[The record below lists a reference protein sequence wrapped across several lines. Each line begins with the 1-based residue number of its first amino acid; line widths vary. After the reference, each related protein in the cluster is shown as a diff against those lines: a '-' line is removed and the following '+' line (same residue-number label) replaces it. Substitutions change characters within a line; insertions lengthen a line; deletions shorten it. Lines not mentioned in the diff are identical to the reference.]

1 VDKNKIDWKQ
11 KLSSR
16 RFWVAIIGIVTS
28 VLVAFNVDNLT
39 VTQVTAI
46 ISGIGGLI
54 AFIIG
59 ESVVDA
65 ARAKGGE

>member
-1 VDKNKIDWKQ
+1 MDKKIDWKS

-16 RFWVAIIGIVTS
+16 RFWAALISIITAI
-28 VLVAFNVDNLT
+28 LVAFNVDNLT
-39 VTQVTAI
+39 IAQVTAI